1 MDKQFYLYKSKRK
14 GKKYM
19 MKMPS
24 YNHTHHFGGVK
35 INGEPYRDY
44 TLLHNKKSKYY
55 LATQSERDKVKKSY
69 RTRHAKDKG
78 LGSIHAPSELSM
90 VILWSKPTLEQGIKA
105 YETKHGVKI
114 IKMF

>member
-1 MDKQFYLYKSKRK
+1 MDNQFYLYKSKRK

-35 INGEPYRDY
+35 TNGEPYRDY
-44 TLLHNKKSKYY
+44 TLLHNKNSKFY
-55 LATQSERDKVKKSY
+55 LPTQAERDKVKKSY

-78 LGSIHAPSELSM
+78 LGSIHAPSEMSM
-90 VILWSKPTLEQGIKA
+90 VILWSKPTIEQGIRA
-105 YETKHGVKI
+105 FETKHGVKI
-114 IKMF
+114 KKMF